1 MSTPLDAPAFEDKV
15 KGLVQ
20 MESYAHTAMDLEGWD
35 VQQTL
40 DDIVMVQFVDIN
52 EDGTMVKRGSMFVPI
67 AAAPQVWRVGRV
79 ILKGPNCKYV
89 KVGDNVIFPNDKG
102 IQVREM
108 NGLKNIAFLNE
119 QRLFGTCKA
128 RAAFVPPI
136 ISVAKKTKS
145 SKKVSL
151 AD

>member
-1 MSTPLDAPAFEDKV
+1 MSQLLDEGAREDRV

-20 MESYAHTAMDLEGWD
+20 IETYAHTAMDLDGWD
-35 VQQTL
+35 VLSTL

-79 ILKGPNCKYV
+79 VLAGPNCKHV

-119 QRLFGTCKA
+119 LRLFGTCKA
-128 RAAFVPPI
+128 RLFSEQEPNAF
-136 ISVAKKTKS
+136 AKVE
-145 SKKVSL
+145 KKKKK
-151 AD
+151 